1 MLRMLHYSHLDR
13 YPGNDM
19 HKRYSVAKAR
29 QNLAAILHEL
39 EAQPVIELTRRGA
52 PVAVLLSMDA
62 YHRLR
67 GEPPLFWETYIAY
80 RATLEPDALPDEPD
94 VFDDVRDS
102 SPGREVGL

>member
-1 MLRMLHYSHLDR
+1 
-13 YPGNDM
+13 M
-19 HKRYSVAKAR
+19 HKRYSVAEAR

-67 GEPPLFWETYIAY
+67 GETPSFWEAYIAF
-80 RATLEPDALPDEPD
+80 RATLDPATLADEANA
-94 VFDDVRDS
+94 FQGVRDRS
-102 SPGREVGL
+102 AGREVSL